1 MIGNAVV
8 IAMTTTRPSLKPL
21 CCDLGDDALHG
32 GSDLQQVQR
41 TLLDG
46 RRRGHHLHGLVSYAN
61 LIHRQRRQVFEQS
74 LKAMHG
80 QPVTWSASRQERL
93 YRRRFSNHKQ
103 KTGTIHAIEDFFCS
117 NRAMTDILQKLNARP
132 QRNC

>member
-1 MIGNAVV
+1 MNSLPVSPRPSSSTISFGNVVV
-8 IAMTTTRPSLKPL
+8 IGTTTTRPSLKAL

-80 QPVTWSASRQERL
+80 QTVTGPLQCVLAVGLGISLRQSDKSL
-93 YRRRFSNHKQ
+93 
-103 KTGTIHAIEDFFCS
+103 HAV
-117 NRAMTDILQKLNARP
+117 
-132 QRNC
+132 